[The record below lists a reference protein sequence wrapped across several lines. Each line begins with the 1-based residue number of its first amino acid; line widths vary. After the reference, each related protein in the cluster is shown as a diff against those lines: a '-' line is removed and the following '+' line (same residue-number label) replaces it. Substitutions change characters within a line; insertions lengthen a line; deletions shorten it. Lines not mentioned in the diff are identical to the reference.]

1 LGRIKTDGEIH
12 QNRNSENSETVK
24 LGENAVVNPINT
36 TLQRNGENGENH
48 QTRNSENDYSLIFP
62 IFEQDFTN
70 PSVVVSSEN
79 RETSLQDIQKGAGQ
93 GVSDGFR
100 TVAYCKKRLGT
111 VESNRKRGQVSDKTY
126 NESIEYW
133 KNEIAKAQAREGL
146 KK

>member
-36 TLQRNGENGENH
+36 TLQRNSENSEIH

-62 IFEQDFTN
+62 IFEEDFTN
-70 PSVVVSSEN
+70 PSVVVNFEN
-79 RETSLQDIQKGAGQ
+79 SETSLQDLQKGAGD
-93 GVSDGFR
+93 GGNDGFH

-126 NESIEYW
+126 HKAVEFW
-133 KNEIAKAQAREGL
+133 TNEIANAQAREGL